1 MDENEPTTEELR
13 IELSNLRDD
22 LAVIESSAIFFIG
35 STGNQDAINSIKQ
48 RVAEI
53 ESVLEHSGA

>member
-1 MDENEPTTEELR
+1 MAKDEPSTKELR

-35 STGNQDAINSIKQ
+35 STGNQDAIDSI
-48 RVAEI
+48 RHRIAEI
-53 ESVLEHSGA
+53 ESVLKHTHE